1 MKKGNKV
8 LGIIGAFVGGMI
20 GVIPW
25 IVVYVY
31 GNIMF
36 LAFALLI
43 AYCAFKGFT
52 FCEGV
57 KDKYLSVTITSIS
70 IFVVT
75 LTTFLFIPFAM
86 LYKEGFEISWYN
98 FQILYQESG
107 FVIILIRNYI
117 LALFFTIIGIVLIQP
132 SIQKLGRE
140 KYPKDSNKKLA
151 TKKNGNHSTKKKN
164 SNSKVNSKK
173 KNERKQEQKKQ
184 KEAA

>member
-8 LGIIGAFVGGMI
+8 LGIIGAFVGGII

-75 LTTFLFIPFAM
+75 LTTSRF
-86 LYKEGFEISWYN
+86 
-98 FQILYQESG
+98 ILYNY
-107 FVIILIRNYI
+107 RNCFDS
-117 LALFFTIIGIVLIQP
+117 A
-132 SIQKLGRE
+132 
-140 KYPKDSNKKLA
+140 KYSETGKRK
-151 TKKNGNHSTKKKN
+151 T
-164 SNSKVNSKK
+164 SK
-173 KNERKQEQKKQ
+173 RF
-184 KEAA
+184 